1 MGFITSQ
8 STCYLLNKI
17 SLVFLLHL
25 FIFVSKSRA
34 DKNAGD
40 KSVSAIF
47 VFGDSTSDPGNNN
60 FIGTSFKS
68 NFPPYGKDF
77 TNHTATG
84 RFTNGLL
91 ANDFIARYV
100 GVKDYVPPYLDP
112 SLDIQELVTGVSF
125 ASAGSGF
132 DPLTPTI
139 SNVISLSQQLDYFKQ
154 YKRKLK
160 AKIGKERTKHVIT
173 NALFIVCAG
182 TNDFIVNYYTVPIRR
197 RSYDLHAYTDFLF
210 KQVHQFMEDLLEE
223 GARRIGVPG
232 MTPIGCLP
240 IVITL
245 YSSNPITNRTC
256 IESLSSV
263 AKDFNI
269 RLQKELYSLQL
280 SHAKSG
286 SRIAY
291 LDSYTLMQDIV
302 TTSSKF
308 GFKVIDRGCCG
319 TGIIETA
326 FICNRGSV
334 ICPNASSYVFWD
346 SIHPTER
353 VYYLAVKAF
362 RPTLDF
368 IINR

>member
-1 MGFITSQ
+1 MSTVTIIIMKTSIVTLVGMRFIYSTSHEVLGFLKEFFDI
-8 STCYLLNKI
+8 LKI
-17 SLVFLLHL
+17 EDY
-25 FIFVSKSRA
+25 IMTDA
-34 DKNAGD
+34 EG
-40 KSVSAIF
+40 AIF
-47 VFGDSTSDPGNNN
+47 
-60 FIGTSFKS
+60 
-68 NFPPYGKDF
+68 
-77 TNHTATG
+77 
-84 RFTNGLL
+84 L
-91 ANDFIARYV
+91 
-100 GVKDYVPPYLDP
+100 
-112 SLDIQELVTGVSF
+112 
-125 ASAGSGF
+125 
-132 DPLTPTI
+132 PTLFEK
-139 SNVISLSQQLDYFKQ
+139 NVISLSQQLEYFKQ
-154 YKRKLK
+154 YKGKLE
-160 AKIGKERTKHVIT
+160 AKIGKERTKYVIT

-197 RSYDLHAYTDFLF
+197 RSYDLHAYMDFLL

-263 AKDFNI
+263 AKDYNI

-280 SHAKSG
+280 NHSKSG

-302 TTSSKF
+302 TSSSKF
-308 GFKVIDRGCCG
+308 GFEVSDRGCCG
-319 TGIIETA
+319 TGMMEAA

-334 ICPNASSYVFWD
+334 ICSNTSNYVFWD

-362 RPTLDF
+362 RRTLDF